1 MNDRSLFDAAAE
13 AALAARRGAHV
24 ELGARSLAPA
34 GDSWWPRFNRLEC
47 IGLCTVLAFVAL
59 VLTAI
64 NMFGGFAVTRRM
76 LAMFRK

>member
-1 MNDRSLFDAAAE
+1 VDGAAA
-13 AALAARRGAHV
+13 ASGRPDDLILGLAV
-24 ELGARSLAPA
+24 
-34 GDSWWPRFNRLEC
+34 
-47 IGLCTVLAFVAL
+47 VAL